1 MVLMAVGQVKPHTI
15 DGGHENSRKKRVTGI
30 FVAVSRDLVKR
41 RAGGQLPQFIA
52 IGIVVPQVDHA
63 VWPEHFYAVFH
74 KIHITVRIG

>member
-1 MVLMAVGQVKPHTI
+1 MVLMAVGQVKPHAA
-15 DGGHENSRKKRVTGI
+15 DGRYKNFRKEGIAGILVT
-30 FVAVSRDLVKR
+30 VSGDLVKR

-63 VWPEHFYAVFH
+63 VWPEHFYAAFH